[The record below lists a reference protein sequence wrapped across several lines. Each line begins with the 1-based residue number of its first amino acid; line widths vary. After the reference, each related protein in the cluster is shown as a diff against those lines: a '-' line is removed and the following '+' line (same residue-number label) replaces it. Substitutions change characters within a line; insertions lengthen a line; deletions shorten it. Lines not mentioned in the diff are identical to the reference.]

1 MSLGEKKKKEIKQLP
16 YLCSLSTAEKWCGIY
31 FLDCFSALSTKQ
43 DKMLFTFPLVVLRTG
58 MRMED
63 RTQRQLLC
71 SIVPSSFAVTT
82 YNQIQRGFLLNQM
95 HLCYFITFC
104 EESASSA
111 GENYWSNSPQGW
123 PKVVT
128 STSQTLC
135 SILLLVLLYTQKP
148 WICPSHR
155 HGYPTHYEEENSASF
170 R

>member
-1 MSLGEKKKKEIKQLP
+1 MLLFLALIRYSCFQPEHSIQCPWEKKKKEFKQLP

-63 RTQRQLLC
+63 RTQLQLLC

-82 YNQIQRGFLLNQM
+82 YNQIQTGFLLNQM

-111 GENYWSNSPQGW
+111 GENYWSNSPQRLAQGCYKHISN
-123 PKVVT
+123 P
-128 STSQTLC
+128 
-135 SILLLVLLYTQKP
+135 
-148 WICPSHR
+148 
-155 HGYPTHYEEENSASF
+155 F
-170 R
+170 